1 VRRLVEVISRWRRA
15 VAAGLT
21 VLIATM
27 LIGAMRVRVDNS
39 LNVWFV
45 DDDPALLSW
54 LSFLERF
61 GDEEMVVTVVRG
73 TTPALS
79 AQRLAH
85 LALLSAELATV
96 DGVARVQSLATLQPP
111 LIIAPVDSTD
121 IAAVRAAVSHSRIA
135 AGLVGEDGASLVV
148 RTLLE
153 ANATSDMRRPQILDE
168 LFTVVDTS
176 LDGRETAHHG
186 GIGVLHDAL
195 NRATLE
201 EGTRFVL
208 GAYLVII
215 AVLLIILRSW
225 LWVGL
230 AIGVVAAAD
239 LCLFGV
245 MGLAGKPLNM
255 ISIALPALVM
265 ILGVANVVHLHMA
278 LSAVDIQAPS
288 SVRRT
293 ALGVVAV
300 PCALNTATT
309 AAGFLS
315 LGSASMAITRDYGML
330 AAFGVLLAFGMSIAG
345 ASLLLP
351 RLRPAQ
357 RSPATTLAGVVSRVM
372 VFSLDHR
379 RLVGLGACAL
389 VVLALSGVRRLEVD
403 TFSMDFLPRDHTYRR
418 DSAAIEAALGA
429 YIPLELTVSTA
440 DSGGWRNP
448 TTLASL
454 DAAQRLLEADAEIGP
469 TVSVADVT
477 ADVIRSLRGTIAGWS
492 EVTGADVK
500 LALDWVRLAGGDA
513 ALSNLVADDDRT
525 LRLST
530 TTRMGSAAQLSR
542 TAGRILADLE
552 AALGP
557 QLQVALSGYLP
568 LYNEMITHT
577 LDDQV
582 RSFGLAF
589 AVVFGIIAVA
599 LRSWRLTVAA
609 ILPNVMPPLLV
620 LGAMGH
626 AGIRLDVA
634 TVTIAAAILG
644 IVVDDTVHILYRL
657 RSSLAASLSL
667 KAAVQC
673 TAQQT
678 GVAICCTSLVFCA
691 GFGVIATASV
701 RSVSLVGLL
710 TAIGVAG
717 ALLTDLL
724 LLPAVLTWL
733 YPHRLPRR

>member
-1 VRRLVEVISRWRRA
+1 MRRLVEVISRWRRA

-239 LCLFGV
+239 LCLFG
-245 MGLAGKPLNM
+245 
-255 ISIALPALVM
+255 
-265 ILGVANVVHLHMA
+265 
-278 LSAVDIQAPS
+278 
-288 SVRRT
+288 
-293 ALGVVAV
+293 
-300 PCALNTATT
+300 
-309 AAGFLS
+309 
-315 LGSASMAITRDYGML
+315 
-330 AAFGVLLAFGMSIAG
+330 
-345 ASLLLP
+345 
-351 RLRPAQ
+351 
-357 RSPATTLAGVVSRVM
+357 
-372 VFSLDHR
+372 
-379 RLVGLGACAL
+379 
-389 VVLALSGVRRLEVD
+389 
-403 TFSMDFLPRDHTYRR
+403 
-418 DSAAIEAALGA
+418 
-429 YIPLELTVSTA
+429 
-440 DSGGWRNP
+440 
-448 TTLASL
+448 
-454 DAAQRLLEADAEIGP
+454 
-469 TVSVADVT
+469 
-477 ADVIRSLRGTIAGWS
+477 
-492 EVTGADVK
+492 
-500 LALDWVRLAGGDA
+500 
-513 ALSNLVADDDRT
+513 
-525 LRLST
+525 
-530 TTRMGSAAQLSR
+530 
-542 TAGRILADLE
+542 
-552 AALGP
+552 
-557 QLQVALSGYLP
+557 
-568 LYNEMITHT
+568 
-577 LDDQV
+577 
-582 RSFGLAF
+582 
-589 AVVFGIIAVA
+589 
-599 LRSWRLTVAA
+599 
-609 ILPNVMPPLLV
+609 
-620 LGAMGH
+620 
-626 AGIRLDVA
+626 
-634 TVTIAAAILG
+634 
-644 IVVDDTVHILYRL
+644 
-657 RSSLAASLSL
+657 
-667 KAAVQC
+667 
-673 TAQQT
+673 
-678 GVAICCTSLVFCA
+678 
-691 GFGVIATASV
+691 
-701 RSVSLVGLL
+701 
-710 TAIGVAG
+710 
-717 ALLTDLL
+717 
-724 LLPAVLTWL
+724 
-733 YPHRLPRR
+733 